1 MHRDIV
7 MLLADWTFGWTR
19 SRTGVSNVVEG
30 KFIWLFFS
38 GETGV
43 ATSGPV
49 KNGRTIQAEAG

>member
-1 MHRDIV
+1 

-43 ATSGPV
+43 AISGPV